1 MVMDSRLR
9 LLSGVVIKGVWEVRI
24 MEQTHVGIR
33 ELKMH
38 LSAYL
43 RRVEA
48 GEPVAMATF
57 DLRLWE
63 AAKECG
69 LIPFPDNLPAVLAN

>member
-1 MVMDSRLR
+1 
-9 LLSGVVIKGVWEVRI
+9 
-24 MEQTHVGIR
+24 VGIR